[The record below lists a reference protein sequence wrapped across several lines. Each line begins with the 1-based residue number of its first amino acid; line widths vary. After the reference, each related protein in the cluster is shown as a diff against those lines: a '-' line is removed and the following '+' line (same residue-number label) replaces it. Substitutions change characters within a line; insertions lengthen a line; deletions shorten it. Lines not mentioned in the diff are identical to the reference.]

1 MGNTS
6 SMGNLYS
13 AKYST
18 NDTCLMGPGS
28 RGSGWLGTGSS
39 GTGSSG
45 TGLSGTG
52 LSGTG
57 LSGTHPPAFNPESLS
72 QFGDSPAEFKRRG
85 FLSAPQARFWWIKSG
100 FVRTLSYRED
110 GVVVAIGLWG
120 PGDVVGKP
128 LSKADPY
135 LIEAVTKVEAIP
147 LAAADWQLPTAVVL
161 RYLQEVE
168 ALMLARASYRVDMA
182 LLGVLRWLANRF
194 GQHMAQGCLI
204 DLTIT
209 HQDLA
214 DFSGTT
220 RVTVTRLLRQF
231 EEQGLI
237 YRHARQLILAEGS
250 QHWHYTI

>member
-1 MGNTS
+1 MVNTS
-6 SMGNLYS
+6 PVGIPWVNRSSSQITPVTALELS
-13 AKYST
+13 HQ
-18 NDTCLMGPGS
+18 
-28 RGSGWLGTGSS
+28 LG
-39 GTGSSG
+39 
-45 TGLSGTG
+45 
-52 LSGTG
+52 
-57 LSGTHPPAFNPESLS
+57 HPPT
-72 QFGDSPAEFKRRG
+72 DFKRRS
-85 FLSAPQARFWWIKSG
+85 FLPASQGRFWLIQSG

-120 PGDVVGKP
+120 PGDVVGRP

-135 LIEAVTKVEAIP
+135 LIEATTPVQAVPIAT
-147 LAAADWQLPTAVVL
+147 ADWSPPTQVVL
-161 RYLQEVE
+161 RYLQETE

-182 LLGVLRWLANRF
+182 LLGVLRWLADRF
-194 GQHMAQGCLI
+194 GQHREQGRLI
-204 DLTIT
+204 DLTVT

-237 YRHARQLILAEGS
+237 YRHARQLILAEGH